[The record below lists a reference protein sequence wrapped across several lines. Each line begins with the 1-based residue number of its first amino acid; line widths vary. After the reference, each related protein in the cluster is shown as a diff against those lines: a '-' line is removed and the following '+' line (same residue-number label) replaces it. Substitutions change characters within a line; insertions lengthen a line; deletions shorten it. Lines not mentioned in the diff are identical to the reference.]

1 MDGIL
6 GSIDDLW
13 RYHASVY
20 ERMNEEM
27 KRVKITLKDGTIFE
41 YEDQYYWG
49 FDLDDRLR
57 KGEQFL
63 QTNNA
68 IIRIDSIY
76 HVTWETVNE
85 EETE

>member
-1 MDGIL
+1 
-6 GSIDDLW
+6 
-13 RYHASVY
+13 
-20 ERMNEEM
+20 M